1 MSISRAALSGLGS
14 SSFLISRGKRGGSV
28 GGGAMRA
35 GRKNV
40 ITAPQR
46 KKSWISTAVKASGS
60 SNNDPKWLDN
70 ASQKASEYV
79 KETGNEVGQVSA
91 QKGQELQN
99 HMERAKDYIFGKAGE
114 AMDSVAENAK
124 RASDFVTD
132 KGRETKEEAASM
144 TENAKDF
151 IVEKAGDVKDSATDM
166 KNKTAKY
173 VGDKATD
180 AKEAILPP
188 KTDV

>member
-1 MSISRAALSGLGS
+1 MSISGAVLSGLGS
-14 SSFLISRGKRGGSV
+14 SSFLINGGKRSSV

-46 KKSWISTAVKASGS
+46 KKSWVPTVVKGS
-60 SNNDPKWLDN
+60 SNTNNDPKWLDN
-70 ASQKASEYV
+70 ASEKASEYV
-79 KETGNEVGQVSA
+79 KEKGSEVGQVSA
-91 QKGQELQN
+91 EKGQELQN

-114 AMDSVAENAK
+114 AMDAVAENAK
-124 RASDFVTD
+124 RASEFVTD
-132 KGRETKEEAASM
+132 KGKETKEEAASM

-173 VGDKATD
+173 VGDKASE